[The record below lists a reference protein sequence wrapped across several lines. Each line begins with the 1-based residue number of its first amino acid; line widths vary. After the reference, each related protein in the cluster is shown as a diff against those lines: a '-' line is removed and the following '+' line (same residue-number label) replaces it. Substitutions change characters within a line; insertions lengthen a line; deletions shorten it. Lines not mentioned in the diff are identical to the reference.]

1 MLYLLWC
8 CTVKGDDRSSGGFSF
23 YRLSFDP
30 GFDAV
35 LVSKSDADSL
45 GAVAGSRVAVG
56 CKGVLYGA
64 IIIVSDD
71 AEAGRVGL
79 TPRLKDKLSSC
90 STVELYPFELPPSF
104 SALKKRLEGQPLE
117 ESEFKK
123 LIGDVVNGF
132 YDEAQIAGFL
142 VSQMY
147 RRLSEEELSYLIRAM
162 VETGVV
168 VKFPETVYD
177 VHSIGGVPG
186 NSKVALLTVP
196 IVASQGL
203 LIPKTSSRAI
213 TSPAGTADTMEVLA
227 RVTFSPQEVH
237 DIALRARGVIVW
249 GGALGMAPADDIFVR
264 VERKLDIDPQ
274 TQMVASILSKKLA
287 MSVSRLVVDIP
298 VGRGAKVEDED
309 KAVALGSIFL
319 AQAQRLG
326 MVMRVALTYG
336 GEPIGYSIG
345 PALEAREALR
355 TLIRGEGA
363 PSYVEKACSLAGLV
377 FELAGA
383 APRDRGYSLACKIL
397 REGVA
402 YKKFREIIEAQE
414 GDPDVKPEDIRLAGR
429 SFTLEAPRD
438 GIISV
443 LNNRGISLAAKA
455 AGAPDDKG
463 AGILLHAKTGHR
475 VHRGDPVLTIY
486 ASTES
491 RLRDA
496 LRILEETNAVVIE
509 GVVVKVLP

>member
-1 MLYLLWC
+1 M
-8 CTVKGDDRSSGGFSF
+8 KGLRVIPVSVE
-23 YRLSFDP
+23 P
-30 GFDAV
+30 GFEAV
-35 LVSKSDADSL
+35 VLSPRTARSF
-45 GAVAGSRVAVG
+45 GTVAGSRIGVG
-56 CKGVLYGA
+56 CRGVLYGA
-64 IIIVSDD
+64 VVFVDSELED
-71 AEAGRVGL
+71 GVVGL
-79 TPRLKDKLSSC
+79 TVGLHEKLGDC
-90 STVELYPFELPPSF
+90 ETVELYPFELPPSF
-104 SALKKRLEGQPLE
+104 SALKKRLEGEPLE
-117 ESEFKK
+117 EAEFKK
-123 LIGDVVNGF
+123 LVSDIVNGF

-142 VSQMY
+142 VSQLY
-147 RRLSEEELSYLIRAM
+147 RQLREDELSYLIRAM

-196 IVASQGL
+196 IVASYGL

-237 DIALRARGVIVW
+237 DIALRVRGAIVW

-264 VERKLDIDPQ
+264 VERKLDIDPK

-309 KAVALGSIFL
+309 EAVALGSVFL
-319 AQAQRLG
+319 SQAQRLG
-326 MVMRVALTYG
+326 INMRVALTYG
-336 GEPIGYSIG
+336 GEPIGHSVG
-345 PALEAREALR
+345 PALEAREALE

-377 FELAGA
+377 FEIGGA
-383 APRDRGYSLACKIL
+383 APRDKGYQLACKIL
-397 REGVA
+397 RSGDA
-402 YKKFREIIEAQE
+402 YRRFREIVEAQD
-414 GDPDVKPEDIRLAGR
+414 GDPDVKPEDIKLA
-429 SFTLEAPRD
+429 SSVFTLEAPRD
-438 GIISV
+438 GVVSMV
-443 LNNRGISLAAKA
+443 NNRGISLAARA

-463 AGILLHAKTGHR
+463 AGIFLHVKTGHR
-475 VHRGDPVLTIY
+475 VRRGDPVLTVY

-491 RLRDA
+491 KLRDA
-496 LRILEETNAVVIE
+496 LRILEETNAVVVE

>member
-1 MLYLLWC
+1 LS
-8 CTVKGDDRSSGGFSF
+8 DESSGSGYDFF
-23 YRLSFDP
+23 PVRFNP

-35 LVSKSDADSL
+35 VLAPATASSL
-45 GAVAGSRVAVG
+45 GAVPGSRIAVG
-56 CKGVLYGA
+56 CRGSFYGA
-64 IIIVSDD
+64 VVVVDESVKP
-71 AEAGRVGL
+71 GSVGL
-79 TPRLKDKLSSC
+79 TRGLYERLSSC
-90 STVELYPFELPPSF
+90 KTVELYPFELPQSF
-104 SALKKRLEGQPLE
+104 PVLRKRLEGKPLE
-117 ESEFKK
+117 EAEFKK
-123 LIGDVVNGF
+123 LIGDIVNGF

-142 VSQMY
+142 VSQLY
-147 RRLSEEELSYLIRAM
+147 KRLSEEELSYLIRAM

-196 IVASQGL
+196 IVASLSL

-227 RVTFSPQEVH
+227 RVTFTPQEVH
-237 DIALRARGVIVW
+237 DIALRVRGAIVW

-264 VERKLDIDPQ
+264 VERRLDIDPE

-298 VGRGAKVEDED
+298 VGRGAKVENED
-309 KAVALGSIFL
+309 QAVALGSIFL
-319 AQAQRLG
+319 SQAQRLG
-326 MVMRVALTYG
+326 LVMRVALTYG
-336 GEPIGYSIG
+336 GEPIGYSVG
-345 PALEAREALR
+345 PALEAREALE

-363 PSYVEKACSLAGLV
+363 PSYVEKACSLAGLII
-377 FELAGA
+377 ELGGA
-383 APRDRGYSLACKIL
+383 APRDRGYGKACEML
-397 REGVA
+397 RSGAA

-414 GDPDVKPEDIRLAGR
+414 GDPDVKPEDIKLASR

-438 GIISV
+438 GVISFMS
-443 LNNRGISLAAKA
+443 NKGISLAAKA

-475 VHRGDPVLTIY
+475 VRRGDPLLTVY

-496 LRILEETNAVVIE
+496 LRILEETNAVVVE